1 MSVARYVPRLTCH
14 APSGIAQQPVFG
26 RATHTPT
33 MRGRSTQVIYDLLGT
48 SSRGSE
54 RTKTAKKTASSRQVV
69 DTSNSGSSGA
79 GWAPGEDGLP
89 SLPVTTVA
97 GVLAV
102 GVVILE
108 LVAHAPILS
117 LFLPRVLQVR
127 VAS

>member
-1 MSVARYVPRLTCH
+1 M
-14 APSGIAQQPVFG
+14 
-26 RATHTPT
+26 
-33 MRGRSTQVIYDLLGT
+33 
-48 SSRGSE
+48 
-54 RTKTAKKTASSRQVV
+54 V

-117 LFLPRVLQVR
+117 LFLPRVLQVML
-127 VAS
+127 AS

>member
-1 MSVARYVPRLTCH
+1 M
-14 APSGIAQQPVFG
+14 
-26 RATHTPT
+26 
-33 MRGRSTQVIYDLLGT
+33 
-48 SSRGSE
+48 
-54 RTKTAKKTASSRQVV
+54 QVV

-97 GVLAV
+97 GVISV

-117 LFLPRVLQVR
+117 LFLPRVLQVER
-127 VAS
+127 LPSCS